1 MSSIEDIFVNGM
13 LTSQIFVPIIG
24 DGSCLIRSNSF
35 HLFNTQ
41 EICQEIRNTIVS
53 YVSDNWN
60 NFIIMSY
67 NSNGDNFSTAE
78 AYFREMV
85 NPTVYGSYCELVEAG
100 NIFQFSFQIYY
111 NNNLYAKFGVDT
123 FPVKRLHL
131 TGNINSGHFDVYL
144 SIPNIYNVAVNLITT
159 SEGDLS
165 IFNNVSVTENS
176 KKNKNKI
183 NKKSKK
189 SPC

>member
-13 LTSQIFVPIIG
+13 LTPQIVVPIIG
-24 DGSCLIRSNSF
+24 DGACLFRSISF

-41 EICQEIRNTIVS
+41 ERCQEIRNTIVS

-60 NFIIMSY
+60 NFITMSY

-78 AYFREMV
+78 AYVREMV
-85 NPTVYGSYCELVEAG
+85 NPTAYGSYCELVAAG
-100 NIFQFSFQIYY
+100 NIFPYLFQIYY

-123 FPVKRLHL
+123 FPVKRLRL

-144 SIPNIYNVAVNLITT
+144 SIPNKLKSSKRGNLCY
-159 SEGDLS
+159 GLA
-165 IFNNVSVTENS
+165 S
-176 KKNKNKI
+176 KLLIQLLCSFFK
-183 NKKSKK
+183 
-189 SPC
+189 